1 MPLFDI
7 SVPVSERTPVYPG
20 DPRTTI
26 TSHADLLRGD
36 SSNITTLHF
45 CAHTG
50 THLDAPAHYF
60 SGAQTIKDISL
71 ETLIGAAQVIEIA
84 GDVNAITVDQIASQL
99 LPETRRVIFKT
110 RNSVLWEQ
118 EKFCPGY
125 TYLTAEAASLLVD
138 QKVGLVGI
146 DYLSIDAFDAPDY
159 PVHRRLLENGVL
171 ILEGLDLRGVEAG
184 AYELICLPLKITGGA
199 GDGAPA
205 RVVLRS

>member
-7 SVPVSERTPVYPG
+7 SVPVSEQTLIYPG
-20 DPRTTI
+20 DPRTKI
-26 TSHADLLRGD
+26 TSHADILRGD

-50 THLDAPAHYF
+50 THLDAPAHF
-60 SGAQTIKDISL
+60 FAGAQTIKDVPL
-71 ETLIGAAQVIEIA
+71 ETLIGAGQVIEIA
-84 GDVNAITVDQIASQL
+84 DDIRAIAEDQIDSQL
-99 LPETRRVIFKT
+99 LPETTRVIFKT

-118 EKFCPGY
+118 EKFCPDY
-125 TYLTAEAASLLVD
+125 TYLTTGAAALLVNK
-138 QKVGLVGI
+138 KVSLVGI
-146 DYLSIDAFDAPDY
+146 DYLSIDAFNAPDY

-171 ILEGLDLRGVEAG
+171 ILEGLDLRGVAAG
-184 AYELICLPLKITGGA
+184 SYELICLPLKITGGA

>member
-7 SVPVSERTPVYPG
+7 SVPVSELTPIYPG
-20 DPRTTI
+20 DPRTRI
-26 TSHADLLRGD
+26 TSHADILRGD
-36 SSNITTLHF
+36 SSNITALNF

-60 SGAQTIKDISL
+60 SGAQTIEDISL
-71 ETLIGAAQVIEIA
+71 ETLIGVVQVIEVA
-84 GDVNAITVDQIASQL
+84 GDVNAVTVEQIASQL

-110 RNSVLWEQ
+110 RNSALWGQ
-118 EKFCPGY
+118 EDFCPDY
-125 TYLTAEAASLLVD
+125 TYLTTEAAVLLVNK
-138 QKVGLVGI
+138 KVNLVGI

-184 AYELICLPLKITGGA
+184 SYELLCLPLKIAGGA

-205 RVVLRS
+205 RVVLRN